1 MNIQAS
7 VRVARRNPQNERI
20 WLEPEAASVALDA
33 AGNPK
38 PRPDGQVRFRFR
50 LLRQTGSDE
59 PEDLTYQE
67 RANITVTADGRTTG
81 TNYSTAFDGKRNNSG
96 ISLVL
101 TTLRP
106 KTCLDATWTEKDT
119 ATGDATGRTATV
131 RVPVTQ
137 DGQQGD
143 PGEDGKPGD
152 DGKPGEDGKPGA
164 PGEDAVSYD
173 FYAEY
178 TAIVRSADLTYTPAY
193 LRVFVLKR
201 VGSATET
208 DQTWNEA
215 ANGRIQFRRDSGPW
229 TDYGGNCITAS
240 THTGA
245 NTSTAAERMDFRWT
259 PADGVQR
266 TVSVPVVS
274 DGAEGTDGEP
284 GCVYR
289 MTEWATGT
297 EYRNDSAKG
306 AADTDGLKWIDVV
319 VVRTGGNA
327 TTFDRYVCKQTHTS
341 SGSNKPAGT
350 DTAYWR
356 KLNNLQPIYT
366 PLLLADNAVL
376 NLAQTNAVNV
386 VIANRKVI
394 AMGGNLAYPFRA
406 GSGVD
411 ENIPAAQAPFR
422 IDRNGK
428 MYATGSEIAGTFT
441 ATWSGLTLTVAD
453 GSRDFMYVETEE
465 GDKPMR
471 FTYTESSG
479 GGYIPQIEMAWQNYV
494 SLYAMDGMSIAR
506 TNGSSVTEADTG
518 ISPGEVSLTGRSGQI
533 LTVAAD
539 NADGSQFL
547 QMDKGTNSMA
557 LGLDGTG
564 KFYMR
569 IDSFRGAPAE
579 VEIGEVFIGGEF
591 EYQGLRGKYLILRT
605 Q

>member
-1 MNIQAS
+1 M
-7 VRVARRNPQNERI
+7 
-20 WLEPEAASVALDA
+20 
-33 AGNPK
+33 
-38 PRPDGQVRFRFR
+38 
-50 LLRQTGSDE
+50 
-59 PEDLTYQE
+59 
-67 RANITVTADGRTTG
+67 
-81 TNYSTAFDGKRNNSG
+81 
-96 ISLVL
+96 
-101 TTLRP
+101 
-106 KTCLDATWTEKDT
+106 
-119 ATGDATGRTATV
+119 
-131 RVPVTQ
+131 
-137 DGQQGD
+137 
-143 PGEDGKPGD
+143 
-152 DGKPGEDGKPGA
+152 
-164 PGEDAVSYD
+164 SYD

-178 TAIVRSADLTYTPAY
+178 TAIVRSADLTYTPAF

-201 VGSATET
+201 VGSAAET

-341 SGSNKPAGT
+341 GTSNKPAGT

-428 MYATGSEIAGTFT
+428 MYATGAEIAGTFT
-441 ATWSGLTLTVAD
+441 ATWGDFTLTIAD
-453 GSRDFMYVETEE
+453 GSQEFMYVSPSGSTAEDDRIFELAYWGGTV
-465 GDKPMR
+465 GYFPR
-471 FTYTESSG
+471 FTLRNSNGLSETQIDNAGISTRRYQSG
-479 GGYIPQIEMAWQNYV
+479 GQGIV
-494 SLYAMDGMSIAR
+494 S
-506 TNGSSVTEADTG
+506 ADTG
-518 ISPGEVSLTGRSGQI
+518 INPGSISFTGPGGQI
-533 LTVAAD
+533 GLFDFSLSYGRAQVAIEAGSAGGEYGFAEFRATARD
-539 NADGSQFL
+539 NAV
-547 QMDKGTNSMA
+547 A
-557 LGLDGTG
+557 LGSDADGHGYLTLNNP
-564 KFYMR
+564 R
-569 IDSFRGAPAE
+569 IGVSAVQPGDAFLGDEELGDSVRGYYRPLY
-579 VEIGEVFIGGEF
+579 I
-591 EYQGLRGKYLILRT
+591 RT
-605 Q
+605 R